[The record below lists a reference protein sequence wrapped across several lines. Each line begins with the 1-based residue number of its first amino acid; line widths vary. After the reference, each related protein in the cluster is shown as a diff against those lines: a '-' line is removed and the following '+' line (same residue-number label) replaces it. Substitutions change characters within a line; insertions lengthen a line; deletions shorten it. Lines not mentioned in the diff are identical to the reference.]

1 MRRRTLT
8 IFPLLIAIGFALF
21 QYFGAEKVTNP
32 ETGRSMRVAM
42 STQQEQALGLQSYR
56 EVLAQSD
63 VVSGGPERE
72 LVERVARRLA
82 QAVGSAGEGF
92 NWQVSLIRS
101 PQVNAFC
108 LPGGKIAVYTGIL
121 PVARDEAGLAAVMG
135 HEMAHAIARHGSQR
149 LLRTSLA
156 QTIMTG
162 AQFSF
167 SDMDLNQRQMI
178 LAALGAGAQYGVL
191 LPFSRQHETE
201 ADEMGVIYMARAG
214 YDPEQAIAFWERM
227 QGASGG
233 SRAPEFASTHPSGE
247 TRIADLRAIM
257 PRAKAEY
264 AKVAQTR

>member
-1 MRRRTLT
+1 MRRRTIT
-8 IFPLLIAIGFALF
+8 IFPLLLAIGFALF

-32 ETGRSMRVAM
+32 ETGRSVRVAM
-42 STQQEQALGLQSYR
+42 STEQEQALGLQSYR

-63 VVSGGPERE
+63 VVSSGPDRD

-92 NWQVSLIRS
+92 DWQVSLIRS
-101 PQVNAFC
+101 PQINAFC

-149 LLRTSLA
+149 LLRTNLA
-156 QTIMTG
+156 QTVMTG

-167 SDMDLNQRQMI
+167 SDMDWNQRRMI
-178 LAALGAGAQYGVL
+178 IAALGAGAQFGIL
-191 LPFSRQHETE
+191 LPFSRQHESE
-201 ADEMGVIYMARAG
+201 ADEMGVLYMARAG
-214 YDPEQAIAFWERM
+214 YDPESAISFWERM
-227 QGASGG
+227 QEASGG
-233 SRAPEFASTHPSGE
+233 AQSPEFASTHPSGE
-247 TRIADLRAIM
+247 TRIARLREIM

-264 AKVAQTR
+264 AKAPTGR